1 MATAGMGDVL
11 AGMIGGLLAQGMEP
25 EKAAVMGVY
34 IHGLAGE
41 AAARQYGEYS
51 VLAADLIESIG
62 SIMKKYHEC
71 EGSK

>member
-1 MATAGMGDVL
+1 
-11 AGMIGGLLAQGMEP
+11 MIAALLAQGMEP

-34 IHGLAGE
+34 IHGLAGA

-62 SIMKKYHEC
+62 SIMKTYHER